1 MAPFSTVSPGSS
13 EVGQP
18 SNATQTEHN
27 APDNELEILSL
38 AVEGMKCAGCSSA
51 VERKLLQ
58 QPGVEAA
65 MVNLVTKVATVT
77 LDPEQVSGNVLAEQL
92 TEIGFPSQR
101 RDRFNTMDKEA
112 EPSPLSQRWSQL
124 ALAGL
129 LILFSSLG
137 HLDQFLGPRLGFH
150 FAFLDNIWL
159 HWGLATATLLLCR
172 TILANG
178 WRGLRQGFPNMNTL
192 VGLGA
197 VSAYSASLV
206 ALLWPQLGWECFFD
220 EPVMMLGFILLGR
233 TLEQQARHRASQSL
247 RALLALQPAIAQV
260 LIPGSQGAS
269 VQGEAA
275 GDVKAENLAL
285 LQQPVVEIAAEQLQ
299 VGERLR
305 VLPSE
310 RIPVDGRV
318 IAGQSAVD
326 ESMLTGEFEPVAKA
340 GEDAVTAGSLNLSS
354 PLVIEVTRTGAE
366 TTLARIVELVE
377 TAQARKAPI
386 QQLADRVAGV
396 FTYGVMA
403 LALVTFFFWWGLGS
417 QIWPEVLVHQDS
429 WMMGMHH
436 GMAHGISQS
445 MAQGLQD
452 GSAMAGMAE
461 ATAATSPLLLGLKLA
476 IAVLVIACPCSLGLA
491 TPTAMLVGSS
501 LGAEWGL
508 LIRGGDV
515 LEQLEQVDTVVLDKT
530 GTVTTG
536 QPQVSD
542 VWLDPQIEQGLTLDR
557 LLQLAA
563 SLEAATRHPLGLAI
577 QRQAREAGVEELAV
591 EESQTQ
597 AGLGVRGVIE
607 GQLLRLGKGAWLKSE
622 GVSYSE
628 QLQSQADAYGA
639 AGKTVVYLAL
649 EHQAIGL
656 FAVEDTLRPDAAE
669 TVAMLQ
675 AQGRQVQLLT
685 GDRMATAQA
694 IAADL
699 GLAPAQITADV
710 LPGDKAAVIERLQ
723 GEGCC
728 VAMVGDGIN
737 DAPALAQA
745 NVGIALRSG
754 TEVAMETA
762 QVVLMGDRL
771 GDVVEAFRLSQFTLR
786 KIRQNLFWAFG
797 YNIVALPVA
806 AGALLPSLGFALS
819 PALAGAL
826 MAFSSVSVVTNSL
839 LLRRLSHPRCRLAQT
854 CYTGGGLGQS

>member
-1 MAPFSTVSPGSS
+1 MSPFPIPRPSCYPNFAAVLISSGKGVSMAPFSTVSPASAETNSPSTEVQAESRPEGHGS
-13 EVGQP
+13 E
-18 SNATQTEHN
+18 T
-27 APDNELEILSL
+27 LSL

-77 LDPEQVSGNVLAEQL
+77 LDPAQVNGDALAEQL
-92 TEIGFPSQR
+92 TEMGFPSQR
-101 RDRFNTMDKEA
+101 RNRSQVRSRDA
-112 EPSPLSQRWSQL
+112 EPSPLSQRWGQL

-137 HLDQFLGPRLGFH
+137 HLDQLLGPRLGFH
-150 FAFLDNIWL
+150 VTLLDNIWL
-159 HWGLATATLLLCR
+159 HWGFATATLVLCR
-172 TILANG
+172 SILFNG

-197 VSAYSASLV
+197 VTAYSASLV
-206 ALLWPQLGWECFFD
+206 ALLWPHLGWECFFD

-260 LIPGSQGAS
+260 LVPFGADS
-269 VQGEAA
+269 ATTEKGANA
-275 GDVKAENLAL
+275 STL
-285 LQQPVVEIAAEQLQ
+285 LQQPVVEVAAEQLQ
-299 VGERLR
+299 VGEQLR

-318 IAGQSAVD
+318 LAGQSSVD
-326 ESMLTGEFEPVAKA
+326 ESMLTGEFEPVAKTL
-340 GEDAVTAGSLNLSS
+340 EDGVTAGSLNLSS

-377 TAQARKAPI
+377 NAQARKAPI
-386 QQLADRVAGV
+386 QQLADRVAGW
-396 FTYGVMA
+396 FSYGVMA
-403 LALVTFFFWWGLGS
+403 LALGTFLFWWAIGC
-417 QIWPEVLVHQDS
+417 QIWPQVLAYQDS

-436 GMAHGISQS
+436 AMAHG
-445 MAQGLQD
+445 G
-452 GSAMAGMAE
+452 MAGE
-461 ATAATSPLLLGLKLA
+461 AMATSPLLLSLKLA

-530 GTVTTG
+530 GTLTTG
-536 QPQVSD
+536 QPQVSQL
-542 VWLDPQIEQGLTLDR
+542 WLEEGAQFGLEELSCDR

-563 SLEAATRHPLGLAI
+563 SLEAGTRHPLGLAI
-577 QRQAREAGVEELAV
+577 QRQAKDLNLERLPV
-591 EESQTQ
+591 EESQTE
-597 AGLGVRGVIE
+597 AGLGVRGEIE
-607 GQLLRLGKGAWLKSE
+607 GQLLRLGKGDWLQTEAIACSKA
-622 GVSYSE
+622 
-628 QLQSQADAYGA
+628 LQHQAENYGT
-639 AGKTVVYLAL
+639 AGKTVVYLAI
-649 EHQAIGL
+649 EKQAVGL
-656 FAVEDTLRPDAAE
+656 IAVEDTLRADAAA
-669 TVAMLQ
+669 TIATLQ
-675 AQGRQVQLLT
+675 GQERQVQLLT

-694 IAADL
+694 IAAEL
-699 GLAPAQITADV
+699 GLTPENITADV
-710 LPGDKAAVIERLQ
+710 LPGDKAAVIEQLQ
-723 GEGCC
+723 KSGRC

-754 TEVAMETA
+754 TEVAIETA

-771 GDVVEAFRLSQFTLR
+771 GDVVEAFRLSQFTLS

-797 YNIVALPVA
+797 YNVIALPVA
-806 AGALLPSLGFALS
+806 AGLLLPSMGFALS

-839 LLRRLSHPRCRLAQT
+839 LLRRLPRPTQAD
-854 CYTGGGLGQS
+854 

>member
-1 MAPFSTVSPGSS
+1 MAPFSTVSPESA
-13 EVGQP
+13 
-18 SNATQTEHN
+18 ATRVPLSDQGAN
-27 APDNELEILSL
+27 LSRSELETLSL

-51 VERKLLQ
+51 VERKLLK
-58 QPGVEAA
+58 QPGVEQAV
-65 MVNLVTKVATVT
+65 VNLVTKVATIT
-77 LDPEQVSGNVLAEQL
+77 LDPDQVSGDALAEQL
-92 TEIGFPSQR
+92 TEIGFPSRR
-101 RDRFNTMDKEA
+101 RDRSKPGHKEA
-112 EPSPLSQRWSQL
+112 DQPSPLSQRGGQL

-150 FAFLDNIWL
+150 FALLDNIWL
-159 HWGLATATLLLCR
+159 HWGLATATLMLCR
-172 TILANG
+172 SILLNG

-260 LIPGSQGAS
+260 LVPFGS
-269 VQGEAA
+269 EAA
-275 GDVKAENLAL
+275 ADVGSNPSAL

-299 VGERLR
+299 VGEQLR

-318 IAGQSAVD
+318 VAGQSSVD

-340 GEDAVTAGSLNLSS
+340 LEDGVTAGSLNLSS

-377 TAQARKAPI
+377 NAQARKAPI
-386 QQLADRVAGV
+386 QQLADRVAGW
-396 FTYGVMA
+396 FSYGVMA
-403 LALVTFFFWWGLGS
+403 LALGTFLFWWVIGC
-417 QIWPEVLVHQDS
+417 QVWPQVLAHQDS

-436 GMAHGISQS
+436 GMAHGG
-445 MAQGLQD
+445 MASE
-452 GSAMAGMAE
+452 SAMGAM
-461 ATAATSPLLLGLKLA
+461 TTSPLLLSLKLA

-530 GTVTTG
+530 GTLTTG
-536 QPQVSD
+536 QPQVSN
-542 VWLDPQIEQGLTLDR
+542 VWLGEAGDSTPMLTEER
-557 LLQLAA
+557 LLQLAS

-577 QRQAREAGVEELAV
+577 QRQAQAAGLERLAV
-591 EESQTQ
+591 EDSHTE
-597 AGLGVRGVIE
+597 AGLGVRGEID
-607 GQLLRLGKGAWLKSE
+607 GQTLRLGKGAWLQSE
-622 GVSYSE
+622 SVSVSAA
-628 QLQSQADAYGA
+628 LQQQADAFGA
-639 AGKTVVYLAL
+639 AGKTVVYLAI
-649 EHQAIGL
+649 EQQAVGL
-656 FAVEDTLRPDAAE
+656 LAVEDTLRADAAD
-669 TVAMLQ
+669 TVATLQ
-675 AQGRQVQLLT
+675 RQGREVQLLT
-685 GDRMATAQA
+685 GDRRATAQA
-694 IAADL
+694 IATEL
-699 GLAPAQITADV
+699 GLATEYITADV
-710 LPGDKAAVIERLQ
+710 LPGDKAAVIEQLQ
-723 GEGCC
+723 SQGRC

-771 GDVVEAFRLSQFTLR
+771 GDVVEAFRLSQFTLS

-797 YNIVALPVA
+797 YNVVALPVA
-806 AGALLPSLGFALS
+806 AGLLLPSLGFALS

-839 LLRRLSHPRCRLAQT
+839 LLRRLPRPQH
-854 CYTGGGLGQS
+854 YG